1 VAQRATS
8 WPAAASAR
16 ATPALAGPRAGA
28 TVLASLP
35 QALYLRC
42 DDGSVLPVV
51 TGSGLRLPS
60 SLVLGSKG
68 PTDGWGVRPGDHVV
82 VGAAEVVLPTATV
95 RVVRAWAPVRFPVN
109 AGTGASLPVVAASAS
124 APWRARAL
132 AVARAA
138 LRGDDV
144 TGAVAGMVGS
154 GQGLTPSGDDV
165 LCGLLL
171 GLRPEPRAVTAVW
184 AAVAPRL
191 GATTSLSASLLGESA
206 EGYAVPAVVHLGAV
220 LAGARVGPDSMAVL
234 RRAVREV
241 AGIGHSSGADLL
253 AGLAGALSALAEPSA
268 PRAHHSTG
276 AVRPALAGAHA

>member
-1 VAQRATS
+1 MAQRATS

-16 ATPALAGPRAGA
+16 ATPALAGPRSEAV
-28 TVLASLP
+28 VLASLP

-42 DDGSVLPVV
+42 HDGSVLPVV

-60 SLVLGSKG
+60 SLVLGSQG
-68 PTDGWGVRPGDHVV
+68 PADGWGARPGAHVV

-95 RVVRAWAPVRFPVN
+95 RVVRTWVPVPFPGDV
-109 AGTGASLPVVAASAS
+109 ASEAALPVVAASAT
-124 APWRARAL
+124 AEWQARAL
-132 AVARAA
+132 VVARAA

-171 GLRPEPRAVTAVW
+171 ALRPVPPAVAGVW

-191 GATTSLSASLLGESA
+191 GATTSLSASLLAESA
-206 EGYAVPAVVHLGAV
+206 EGYAVPAVVRLGAA
-220 LAGARVGPDSMAVL
+220 LARARHGSDGADTL

-253 AGLAGALSALAEPSA
+253 AGLAGALGALAETSV
-268 PRAHHSTG
+268 PRAHLSAG
-276 AVRPALAGAHA
+276 VAAPVLAGAHA